1 MNNFIFT
8 DQIDLQLAL
17 VFIGVI
23 IIISIIIYN
32 LVRAQKSKLKQ
43 EMQAPFNS
51 VSSPENIKTDSTQI
65 LTFPQE
71 HQTNEILGTQRK
83 EPSLG
88 ILVESTASNPIA
100 SEFNSMIGSDSNLPP
115 FEIFKTNNYV
125 SRIDPNIDCVVA
137 FRFSLPISGA
147 EIIECIQKLSQKD
160 HLRIVF
166 EGLKDAPSVTDSVN
180 SSWEL
185 LQFNNIYRE
194 LQAGLQLAN
203 RRGPIGSEQL
213 SEFLGLVQNL
223 SQELYSEIDIPPLK
237 DILNYATD
245 LDQFAIQCD
254 IQLGFNLTSNMLS
267 WQCTEIQSKLLS
279 HGFTLSREGSS
290 FNYTVDGFLLFK
302 AQVTSLNFLRDDL
315 QTTRIDQIYFSFDV
329 PLIPIELNPFIKM
342 LEMGRLLAKE
352 LDGRL
357 LDDNGQV
364 LSILLTQNIQ
374 NQLKPIYQLMKERQI
389 EPGSPSALR
398 LFN

>member
-32 LVRAQKSKLKQ
+32 LVRAKKSKLKQ
-43 EMQAPFNS
+43 AMQAS
-51 VSSPENIKTDSTQI
+51 MQSGSIPENIKKDSTQI
-65 LTFPQE
+65 LSLGQD
-71 HQTNEILGTQRK
+71 HQTDEILGTQRK

-88 ILVESTASNPIA
+88 LLAEATAPIPIGT
-100 SEFNSMIGSDSNLPP
+100 ELNSKIGLDSNSRP

-147 EIIECIQKLSQKD
+147 EIIECVQKLYQKD
-160 HLRIVF
+160 YLRIVF
-166 EGLKDAPSVTDSVN
+166 EGLKDVPSVAESVH

-185 LQFNNIYRE
+185 LQFNNVYRE

-203 RRGPIGSEQL
+203 RRGPIGSEQI

-237 DILNYATD
+237 DILNDAKD

-254 IQLGFNLTSNMLS
+254 IQ
-267 WQCTEIQSKLLS
+267 
-279 HGFTLSREGSS
+279 
-290 FNYTVDGFLLFK
+290 
-302 AQVTSLNFLRDDL
+302 
-315 QTTRIDQIYFSFDV
+315 
-329 PLIPIELNPFIKM
+329 
-342 LEMGRLLAKE
+342 
-352 LDGRL
+352 
-357 LDDNGQV
+357 
-364 LSILLTQNIQ
+364 
-374 NQLKPIYQLMKERQI
+374 
-389 EPGSPSALR
+389 
-398 LFN
+398 

>member
-1 MNNFIFT
+1 MNTFIFT

-32 LVRAQKSKLKQ
+32 LVRAQKSKLKK
-43 EMQAPFNS
+43 EAQASIQSAYSSEGISNDSPRNS
-51 VSSPENIKTDSTQI
+51 SFSEDSLTDRNTD
-65 LTFPQE
+65 
-71 HQTNEILGTQRK
+71 TQRK

-88 ILVESTASNPIA
+88 ILPGSSTTTSVS
-100 SEFNSMIGSDSNLPP
+100 SELNSQTESDSNGSPLQ
-115 FEIFKTNNYV
+115 IFKASSYV

-147 EIIECIQKLSQKD
+147 EVIECVQKLSKD
-160 HLRIVF
+160 HLRVVF
-166 EGLKDAPSVTDSVN
+166 EGLNEGSAMTGSVN

-185 LQFNNIYRE
+185 LQFNNTYQE

-203 RRGPIGSEQL
+203 RRGPIGNEQL
-213 SEFLGLVQNL
+213 AEFFGLVQHL
-223 SQELYSEIDIPPLK
+223 SQELEAEIDIPPLT
-237 DILNYATD
+237 DVLNDATD

-267 WQCTEIQSKLLS
+267 WQCSEIQSKLLS
-279 HGFTLSREGSS
+279 HGFNLSREGSS
-290 FNYTVDGFLLFK
+290 FNYMLDDVLLFK
-302 AQVTSLNFLRDDL
+302 AQVGTLNFLRDDL
-315 QTTRIDQIYFSFDV
+315 QTMRIDQIYFSFDV

-342 LEMGRLLAKE
+342 LEVGQLLAKE

-357 LDDNGQV
+357 LDDNGQA
-364 LSILLTQNIQ
+364 LSILLTQNIE
-374 NQLKPIYQLMKERQI
+374 NQLEPIYQLMKERQI
-389 EPGSPSALR
+389 EPGSATALR